1 VKPWT
6 YAAIA
11 VRAPRYYTVSAR
23 DSSNSS
29 TKLTRT
35 LKMTAT
41 LRLLSDTILIIGVA
55 TVGDLRLD
63 MLDSLIRTND
73 STYNVL

>member
-1 VKPWT
+1 
-6 YAAIA
+6 
-11 VRAPRYYTVSAR
+11 
-23 DSSNSS
+23 
-29 TKLTRT
+29 
-35 LKMTAT
+35 MTAT